1 MTYESLLLMFV
12 GGSLMTFGLLAIV
25 IGFFLG
31 LLSPKQKFERASLV
45 FLLGTVAVVTGAWL
59 MRLL

>member
-12 GGSLMTFGLLAIV
+12 GGSLMAFGLLALV

-31 LLSPKQKFERASLV
+31 LLSPKQRLERASLV

>member
-12 GGSLMTFGLLAIV
+12 GGSLTALGFLALV

-31 LLSPKQKFERASLV
+31 LLSPKQRFERASLV
-45 FLLGTVAVVTGAWL
+45 FLFGAAAVIAGAWL

>member
-12 GGSLMTFGLLAIV
+12 GGSLMAFGLLALV

-31 LLSPKQKFERASLV
+31 LLSPKQRFERASLV